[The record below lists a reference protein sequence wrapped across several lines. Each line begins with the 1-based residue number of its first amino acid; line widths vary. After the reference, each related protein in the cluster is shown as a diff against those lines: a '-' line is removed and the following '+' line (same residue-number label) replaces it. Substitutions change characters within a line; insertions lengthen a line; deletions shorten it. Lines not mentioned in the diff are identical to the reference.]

1 MSRMLASRARRCDKK
16 SEEDVLVGLLKN
28 IYTLVKDETL
38 TKNDVLS
45 KFNHTLNNF
54 YRLPKKLQKAGF
66 W

>member
-16 SEEDVLVGLLKN
+16 SEEDVLVSLLKN
-28 IYTLVKDETL
+28 IYTLVEDETL

-45 KFNHTLNNF
+45 KFNYTLNNF